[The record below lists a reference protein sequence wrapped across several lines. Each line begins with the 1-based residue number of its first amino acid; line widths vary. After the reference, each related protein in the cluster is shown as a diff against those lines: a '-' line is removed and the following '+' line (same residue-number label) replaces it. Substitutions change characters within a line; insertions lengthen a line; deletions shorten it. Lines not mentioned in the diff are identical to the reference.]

1 MAVDVSL
8 WLEKSKTVGEK
19 DRKGTG
25 LFIRQQDSES
35 WWALREACRGGG
47 LLKYKD
53 LRGVLSRENF
63 KTGMK
68 AWTIPLL
75 FITTLH

>member
-1 MAVDVSL
+1 MVVDVSL
-8 WLEKSKTVGEK
+8 WLEKSKTIDEK

-35 WWALREACRGGG
+35 WWVLREACWGG